1 MRSLTLA
8 GALALCAGA
17 CSGDPAPVLLDA
29 APTPDADTLTRCL
42 ILADYGAL
50 GTKTGTPNTI
60 SANSLTIVLDPGPPV
75 DDLFLH
81 LTAGKGAF
89 AGGTLMTGTFTIGG
103 ADARLDTCGLCT
115 SIAADV
121 DPAQGPAKFYFADS
135 GTVTLTATDKLAG
148 SAQNLHF
155 VEIDGSGAPVTGGCV
170 STIASITFG
179 P

>member
-29 APTPDADTLTRCL
+29 SLTDADNLTRCL
-42 ILADYGAL
+42 VPADYGAL
-50 GTKTGTPNTI
+50 CSRTGIPDLTTP
-60 SANSLTIVLDPGPPV
+60 NSLTVVLDPGPPV
-75 DDLFLH
+75 DDLFLP

-103 ADARLDTCGLCT
+103 SDARLDTCGLCT